1 MHARTHTRTHT
12 HTYAHARTRIC
23 TSTHTRALACT
34 HSTHTHAHAR
44 TAHIRA
50 RTHARTHA
58 RAHTHTLKRTHA
70 RTHTR
75 THTHQ
80 CVHWHSPII
89 GGTDWNKMILLQKFR
104 GVPPTRTHGC
114 SLLPLPTPLPPLSHP
129 PPLPYPSHTPPLSCN
144 PTPPPSSLNLLL
156 HARPVPPNPILHHAP
171 QSCWLLFCHPSFYIR
186 NTRLLNMPPK
196 RLVGQSLQSASQQVS
211 QSVNLSSVLNH
222 DNPLLRGGAERIL
235 AFPSA

>member
-1 MHARTHTRTHT
+1 MHKHTHTCARMHAQYTYARACKHSTHTRTHACT
-12 HTYAHARTRIC
+12 HARTRA
-23 TSTHTRALACT
+23 HT
-34 HSTHTHAHAR
+34 HSNAHTHAH
-44 TAHIRA
+44 
-50 RTHARTHA
+50 
-58 RAHTHTLKRTHA
+58 
-70 RTHTR
+70 THTR

-104 GVPPTRTHGC
+104 GVPPTRTHGS